1 MPRISD
7 NERALVLA
15 VPMFG
20 SHGRVQLCEK
30 GGGVTEGGGG
40 SEGSA
45 RVRAGRGVGG
55 STGLS
60 QGSVN
65 WLYLCALP
73 CRSWICKGLESERGK
88 KSPP

>member
-30 GGGVTEGGGG
+30 GGGVTEGRGS

-45 RVRAGRGVGG
+45 RVRAGRGVG
-55 STGLS
+55 
-60 QGSVN
+60 GSVN